1 MRVGRTLYFAG
12 GVTADWLLTQVAEAL
27 RMARG
32 FGSRSRAGCIE
43 GSRSG

>member
-27 RMARG
+27 RMARALRLPEPRRG
-32 FGSRSRAGCIE
+32 H
-43 GSRSG
+43 